1 MERIT
6 SKEYEDFVE
15 EMVFIAPHLVEQMA
29 VLGIAGEA
37 GEISDHYKKNL
48 RGDTSTDQ
56 LKELVTKEIG
66 DVLFYLTVLAHH
78 HGMSLAG
85 VMALNRDK
93 LLSRRE
99 RDKLRGNG
107 DER

>member
-48 RGDTSTDQ
+48 R
-56 LKELVTKEIG
+56 
-66 DVLFYLTVLAHH
+66 
-78 HGMSLAG
+78 
-85 VMALNRDK
+85 R
-93 LLSRRE
+93 
-99 RDKLRGNG
+99 
-107 DER
+107 